1 LKKSHSGY
9 GQQKPGD
16 LSTMEEQH
24 GNPAEN
30 QKESSEKA
38 TQSSRNTIRVR
49 SLNDDELHQ
58 EMTGEKKKPGE
69 DQSVV
74 TKKLDKEKKKS
85 EAETK
90 KKEADNKKLEEETKK
105 KEADKKKLEAA
116 KKKKEAEKKKLD
128 KERKKLADE
137 RKKVD
142 EERKKIHEELKKL

>member
-1 LKKSHSGY
+1 MKRKASVANTQDIYDNLKKSYSGY

-49 SLNDDELHQ
+49 SLNNDELHQ
-58 EMTGEKKKPGE
+58 EMKGEKKKPGE

-90 KKEADNKKLEEETKK
+90 
-105 KEADKKKLEAA
+105 
-116 KKKKEAEKKKLD
+116 EK
-128 KERKKLADE
+128 RS
-137 RKKVD
+137 
-142 EERKKIHEELKKL
+142 